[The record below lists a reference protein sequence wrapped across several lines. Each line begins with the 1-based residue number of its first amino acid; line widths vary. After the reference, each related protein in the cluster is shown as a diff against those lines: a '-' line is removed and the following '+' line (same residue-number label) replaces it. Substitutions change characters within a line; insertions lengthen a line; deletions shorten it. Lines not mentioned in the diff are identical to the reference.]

1 MNPIIGDILRAHGCP
16 VDPVPAPVEDQA
28 EPLRR
33 LVAEAAAGRGRRRC
47 CYCRRDMGPA
57 AAGIVGTTDGICTF
71 AEFPDPC
78 LPRVLADARAARERW
93 SALDRIA
100 DVTGGRIE

>member
-1 MNPIIGDILRAHGCP
+1 MNPIIGDILRAHGFP
-16 VDPVPAPVEDQA
+16 VDPVPVPTGDQA